1 METKRKERRVQCNN
15 VDDYDPAQLRQV
27 ARGYE
32 GRLVE
37 EARRI
42 TIRDLLEKR
51 KRRGKR
57 AKRWAFRLG
66 ALGKQERARIG

>member
-1 METKRKERRVQCNN
+1 M
-15 VDDYDPAQLRQV
+15 
-27 ARGYE
+27 
-32 GRLVE
+32 VE

-57 AKRWAFRLG
+57 AKRWAFRLR
-66 ALGKQERARIG
+66 ALGKQEASRIGRWGARMVTDGESREGKAGGYLRRSKCMYGG